1 MTILKNKLKILEQEN
16 QETLAKITSIENK
29 EELSNMFRYVSSFSL
44 PLYQTQ
50 IIYKDLLG
58 MTLEAQKQSLS
69 LREKLGIEPLA
80 FCDDIIESA
89 GTGVKYEHL
98 FKAVIDTMHSFA
110 IYYTFAYFFFYSMP
124 AKWGVSVAEIILFV
138 LWCGIMNRLTKFW
151 AGRNA
156 LKSGALRRRA
166 PYILFVAVTIIL
178 FFFIRKSGVGQI
190 YAITGTGWI
199 LVLIVDTI
207 TILSTL
213 AWNLHISRIE

>member
-58 MTLEAQKQSLS
+58 MTLEAEKQSLS

-98 FKAVIDTMHSFA
+98 FKAVVDTMHSFA

-124 AKWGVSVAEIILFV
+124 A
-138 LWCGIMNRLTKFW
+138 
-151 AGRNA
+151 
-156 LKSGALRRRA
+156 
-166 PYILFVAVTIIL
+166 
-178 FFFIRKSGVGQI
+178 
-190 YAITGTGWI
+190 
-199 LVLIVDTI
+199 
-207 TILSTL
+207 
-213 AWNLHISRIE
+213 

>member
-124 AKWGVSVAEIILFV
+124 AKWG
-138 LWCGIMNRLTKFW
+138 LTKFW

>member
-29 EELSNMFRYVSSFSL
+29 KEISNMFRYVSSFSL

-58 MTLEAQKQSLS
+58 MTLEAEKQNLS
-69 LREKLGIEPLA
+69 LHEKLGVEPLA

-89 GTGVKYEHL
+89 GTDVKYERF
-98 FKAVIDTMHSFA
+98 FKAIVDTLQSFA

-124 AKWGVSVAEIILFV
+124 AEWGISVAEIILFV

-151 AGRNA
+151 ADRNV
-156 LKSGALRRRA
+156 LKSGALRRKI
-166 PYILFVAVTIIL
+166 PYILFVAVKIG
-178 FFFIRKSGVGQI
+178 RAHV
-190 YAITGTGWI
+190 
-199 LVLIVDTI
+199 
-207 TILSTL
+207 
-213 AWNLHISRIE
+213 